1 MRTSVISFLLA
12 IVINVQNSWALGL
25 AVSPF
30 RVVVTEPDKTGVFKI
45 INESAQPINVQLR
58 ATGWQQVNSEDQYP
72 RTLDVFVNPPMAKLA
87 PHSERTVRFI
97 RLAKTPIKEEETYK
111 LIVDELPPDISTR
124 KPDEVNFIAR
134 FIMPVFYVPKT
145 KVAPNVTWSAK
156 QSGNKLLL
164 TAINNGNGHLKI
176 SEAKF
181 YSGNKQLQIK
191 KDFIAYVLRGATMTF
206 TIDGITSKP
215 NRFTF
220 KNYDQLVDVPL

>member
-1 MRTSVISFLLA
+1 
-12 IVINVQNSWALGL
+12 
-25 AVSPF
+25 
-30 RVVVTEPDKTGVFKI
+30 
-45 INESAQPINVQLR
+45 
-58 ATGWQQVNSEDQYP
+58 
-72 RTLDVFVNPPMAKLA
+72 
-87 PHSERTVRFI
+87 
-97 RLAKTPIKEEETYK
+97 
-111 LIVDELPPDISTR
+111 
-124 KPDEVNFIAR
+124 
-134 FIMPVFYVPKT
+134 MPVFYVPKT